1 MLRDM
6 SAMFDWFETGKYVAD
21 TSRQAEVFGPV
32 PTAEEAIARFARSL
46 GH

>member
-1 MLRDM
+1 MVKDM
-6 SAMFDWFETGKYVAD
+6 SSMLAWFETGKYVAD

-32 PTAEEAIARFARSL
+32 PTAETAVARFARSL